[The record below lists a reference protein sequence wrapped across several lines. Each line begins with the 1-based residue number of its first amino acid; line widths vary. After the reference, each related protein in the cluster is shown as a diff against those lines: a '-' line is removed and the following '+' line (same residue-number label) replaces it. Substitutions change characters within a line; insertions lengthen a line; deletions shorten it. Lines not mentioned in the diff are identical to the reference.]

1 VSHGASNCDEGC
13 FDPDQTELIAP
24 KRKVRRSL
32 VDGTFIAK
40 TNEASILEGLTLLSL
55 RQTVLRLLVD
65 STPTFVAD
73 AASIPDRRHFFL
85 FGR

>member
-1 VSHGASNCDEGC
+1 MSHGASNCDEGC
-13 FDPDQTELIAP
+13 FDPGWTELIAP

-55 RQTVLRLLVD
+55 RQTVLRPLVE
-65 STPTFVAD
+65 STSTFEADD
-73 AASIPDRRHFFL
+73 AAILDRLHPYL
-85 FGR
+85 